1 MAKLKVRLPNG
12 SEEAYTFSEE
22 EIYIGKDDL
31 SQQIE
36 NDLAIDD
43 ETVSRRHARIFREKG
58 HYYIEDLGSRNHTYV
73 NDERIKRIRLADQD
87 QIRVGF
93 TILTFAAD
101 IPQDQPTGETA
112 AKADSVDPS
121 NTVDLHYLIINKISQ
136 KFNQTNDIDTICEW
150 VIKLSCQST
159 GADGGAILLFDQDPM
174 PYCQIYYGASDSYRR
189 PLVAQVLGNGEAAI
203 YNPGTDPADTLLAEE
218 MHSAICVPLR
228 SKDSLMGVLYIED
241 KSAKKFGNSDLRLL
255 TDIARQTAGGLERL
269 ILNER
274 VHKEKNSREN
284 LENFLKSLQQSEV
297 TNRALLN
304 AIPDLMMQLN
314 QDGTVL
320 ACKMPKNT
328 IPLFG
333 DDLPGKRLHDL
344 LPGEINQRTLGYISK
359 ALYSGT
365 VQVFE
370 FDLQV
375 HGKKRFYENRIMAC
389 GSEAVLSII
398 RDVTDRVEAEAAKE
412 QLIRELRDALT
423 KIKTLRGLIPI
434 CSSCKK
440 IRDDKG
446 YWNQLELYLQEHSEA
461 EFSHGICDDCMKA
474 WYPDYAKKS
483 DR

>member
-1 MAKLKVRLPNG
+1 MAKLTVRLPSG
-12 SEEAYTFSEE
+12 AEAEFTFSAD
-22 EIYIGKDDL
+22 EIFIGKNDP

-73 NDERIKRIRLADQD
+73 NDERIKRIRLTDQD

-93 TILTFAAD
+93 TLLTYTAD
-101 IPQDQPTGETA
+101 IPQGQLADDA
-112 AKADSVDPS
+112 ATRAESVDPS
-121 NTVDLHYLIINKISQ
+121 NTVDLHYLILNKISQ

-150 VIKLSCQST
+150 VIKLACQST
-159 GADGGAILLFDQDPM
+159 GGDGGAILLFDRDPM
-174 PYCQIYYGASDSYRR
+174 PYCQIYYGKSDSYRR
-189 PLVAQVLGNGEAAI
+189 ALVAEVLESGEAAI
-203 YNPGTDPADTLLAEE
+203 YNPGADPADTLLPEE
-218 MHSAICVPLR
+218 MHSAIGVPLR

-274 VHKEKNSREN
+274 VLKEKRSREN
-284 LENFLKSLQQSEV
+284 LENFLKSLQHSEV

-304 AIPDLMMQLN
+304 AIPDLMMQLS

-333 DDLPGKRLHDL
+333 DDLPGKKLHDL
-344 LPGEINQRTLGYISK
+344 LPGAINEQTLGFISR
-359 ALYSGT
+359 ALYAGT

-389 GSEAVLSII
+389 GSSEVLSII
-398 RDVTDRVEAEAAKE
+398 RDITDRVEAEAAKE
-412 QLIRELRDALT
+412 QLIRELRDALA

-440 IRDDKG
+440 IRDDRG

-474 WYPDYAKKS
+474 WYPDYAKKG